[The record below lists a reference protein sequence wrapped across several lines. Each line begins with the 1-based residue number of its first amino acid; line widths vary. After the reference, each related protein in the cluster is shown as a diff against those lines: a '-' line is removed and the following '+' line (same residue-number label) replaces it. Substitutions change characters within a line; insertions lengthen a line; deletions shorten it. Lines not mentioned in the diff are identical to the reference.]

1 MVRGHRFRSSV
12 PQHGGP
18 VSEAH
23 WPAFKRHRDSFFGTA
38 SLKPPG
44 QRGILA
50 AKVGSEGFWDGDS
63 DYGGGVRVGRH
74 FGARWLVP

>member
-1 MVRGHRFRSSV
+1 MQFWVDKVMPLTLHL
-12 PQHGGP
+12 
-18 VSEAH
+18 
-23 WPAFKRHRDSFFGTA
+23 AFKRHRDSFFGTA